1 MRFELQGKWRE
12 LGHFVSL
19 ANARIWE
26 RVAETC
32 SRSEDYSL
40 FWQLAT
46 IYSAPLLWMRRKVT
60 WKHIAVPVTQ
70 DDKQYL
76 WAKLERVGRIR
87 ATANDG
93 DKICLNLLD
102 GSRVSAPPDLCKW
115 DGWWYQILDLTSPPA
130 R

>member
-1 MRFELQGKWRE
+1 MSRRLAIALTSLALLRACSAPPQRSTAAQPPVTPARVPVQNLMRIELQGKWGE

-46 IYSAPLLWMRRKVT
+46 IYSAPLLWMRRKVI
-60 WKHIAVPVTQ
+60 WKHIGPSNS
-70 DDKQYL
+70 
-76 WAKLERVGRIR
+76 G
-87 ATANDG
+87 
-93 DKICLNLLD
+93 
-102 GSRVSAPPDLCKW
+102 
-115 DGWWYQILDLTSPPA
+115 
-130 R
+130 